1 MTPKVSV
8 CITFCD
14 KDFHLIKTLLSHIEN
29 NIKVSYE
36 VLLYDN
42 REKDNSD
49 LDIHNYEILGQ
60 NGKNEFQLKA
70 KSELIKNAKGEYI
83 WFVDADDDICFIP
96 KRLESLTFNI
106 VSFGAYF
113 GKEIQHTKSGI
124 FKINYDNTIGYT
136 GGQLWDKWIKSD
148 LLKQFVDII
157 KDKEM
162 ICGEDVFLYILALE
176 KEKLIEYNPTII
188 YKYNLENSSSYSRS
202 YKGFESFKGI
212 LKRDR
217 LKDMAYKYCN
227 NNWLK
232 ETKFDLYLEHEPV
245 YLFNFLKKDNKDD
258 WKKLADEITQRYSEQ
273 ELLISYSVFFDTNI
287 WYKDGFKFIKKY
299 LIEKYPNAFTNQN
312 IIATQKLYNK
322 TQVFI
327 RFEKEEEEI

>member
-1 MTPKVSV
+1 M
-8 CITFCD
+8 
-14 KDFHLIKTLLSHIEN
+14 
-29 NIKVSYE
+29 
-36 VLLYDN
+36 
-42 REKDNSD
+42 
-49 LDIHNYEILGQ
+49 
-60 NGKNEFQLKA
+60 
-70 KSELIKNAKGEYI
+70 
-83 WFVDADDDICFIP
+83 
-96 KRLESLTFNI
+96 
-106 VSFGAYF
+106 
-113 GKEIQHTKSGI
+113 
-124 FKINYDNTIGYT
+124 
-136 GGQLWDKWIKSD
+136 
-148 LLKQFVDII
+148 
-157 KDKEM
+157 
-162 ICGEDVFLYILALE
+162 FLYILALE

-322 TQVFI
+322 TQVFL
-327 RFEKEEEEI
+327 RFEKEEEI